1 MNVFCLGLLGLL
13 VFLCSSLFFF
23 VLLLKNYLKKEVE
36 EEKKEKGK
44 KKRKEER
51 KEGRKEGRK
60 EEGKRNSVK
69 YLKLEKGIRNQCY
82 LPCTKKPVV

>member
-1 MNVFCLGLLGLL
+1 
-13 VFLCSSLFFF
+13 LFFF

-51 KEGRKEGRK
+51 KEGRKEGRQ
-60 EEGKRNSVK
+60 EGTNAEGKRNSVK

>member
-51 KEGRKEGRK
+51 KEGRKKGRK
-60 EEGKRNSVK
+60 EGRRKKKLCKIFKTGKRD
-69 YLKLEKGIRNQCY
+69 
-82 LPCTKKPVV
+82 